1 MELNTIKQQ
10 VQNLASLMPT
20 KVILFGSYAYGEPN
34 DDSDIDLLVIKK
46 TVHSKIKESNEAR
59 KALKGLRMP
68 IDTIVV
74 SEEEFD
80 FYKKCPNSVYAEADK
95 KGIVLYAK

>member
-34 DDSDIDLLVIKK
+34 DDSDIDLLV
-46 TVHSKIKESNEAR
+46 V
-59 KALKGLRMP
+59 
-68 IDTIVV
+68 IVTGKQIGRAHV
-74 SEEEFD
+74 
-80 FYKKCPNSVYAEADK
+80 
-95 KGIVLYAK
+95 